1 MPIVAK
7 DKGEYELKRQ
17 GILDDYARL
26 AEQRSMY
33 RKSKEAYAETGGP
46 LYQPGE
52 SKTTL
57 ENVLDKTRLDE
68 NLQRLL
74 VNKLNANVGQVKT
87 FLASLDDVLKEHLLD
102 RMPAFLK
109 IFEQNFT
116 IASSQALK
124 ATLDL
129 FQKGEIARQKDI
141 DVPTIPIMK
150 SYLEGL
156 SSSRLT
162 LIRDAIFKAL
172 NKFAPQRTPPPAPGD
187 EVATTLRYI
196 SRYVSSFQNDVVG
209 YSAVYSL
216 LKKQGFDDIPRPKV
230 ADSRSG
236 APSPFIQVPIQEQVV
251 AEARAEP
258 FDVAERLKATFSL
271 SQLKNI
277 AKKYNILYDAHPNPA
292 LLKARIGSR
301 AQRSK
306 PPLAKAIAER
316 NYNIITSSFDIP
328 SVAMDAYAELGS
340 LPDVPSAPPRMREEE
355 ELEDLPD
362 VPSAPPR
369 MSGSGFARIYRL

>member
-17 GILDDYARL
+17 GILDDYARF

-52 SKTTL
+52 AKTTL
-57 ENVLDKTRLDE
+57 ENILDKTKLDE

-156 SSSRLT
+156 SASRVT
-162 LIRDAIFKAL
+162 MARDAIFKAL
-172 NKFAPQRTPPPAPGD
+172 NKFAPQRTPPSAPGN

-196 SRYVSSFQNDVVG
+196 SRYVTSFQNEVVG

-216 LKKQGFDDIPRPKV
+216 LKKQGFDDLPRPKV
-230 ADSRSG
+230 TDSRVGS
-236 APSPFIQVPIQEQVV
+236 PSPFIQVPIQEQVV

-258 FDVAERLKATFSL
+258 IDVAERLMATFSL

-277 AKKYNILYDAHPNPA
+277 AKKYNNLYDGSPNPA
-292 LLKARIGSR
+292 LLTPRIGSR

-316 NYNIITSSFDIP
+316 NYNIITSSFDVP
-328 SVAMDAYAELGS
+328 FAGVEETKGDELYD
-340 LPDVPSAPPRMREEE
+340 LPDAPSAPPRM
-355 ELEDLPD
+355 
-362 VPSAPPR
+362 V
-369 MSGSGFARIYRL
+369 GSGLARIYRL